1 MSQRIWTSA
10 GLDPARFGSP
20 LADLDLLLK
29 TGSHVRFLALAL
41 GLMLASL
48 RRTCEPALTGLSE
61 SKKNTRN
68 KKHKQLRI
76 RTESLFEL
84 ENLSW
89 PRA

>member
-29 TGSHVRFLALAL
+29 TGSHVRFLVLAL

-61 SKKNTRN
+61 SKK
-68 KKHKQLRI
+68 KHKKQE
-76 RTESLFEL
+76 TQAA
-84 ENLSW
+84 EN
-89 PRA
+89 